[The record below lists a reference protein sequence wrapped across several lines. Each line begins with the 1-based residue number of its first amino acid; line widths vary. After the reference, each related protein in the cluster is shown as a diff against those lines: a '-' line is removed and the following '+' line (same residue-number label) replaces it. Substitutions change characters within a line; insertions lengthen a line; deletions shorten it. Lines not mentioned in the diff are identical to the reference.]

1 LSAKPLGDV
10 VKHIIIVAVLGLA
23 VSMPASATSIAPPTQ
38 TTIKGRVCC
47 PHTAGQLENFGG
59 YKFKGTTKPSLK
71 GQYVYFHYKRLGA
84 TRWRPFK
91 VGLGGS
97 DGNGFYLLNKER
109 PRDAIDGRHRWNS
122 NFFTPSV
129 PQGPWKLRAIF
140 PKQDNYARSQVV
152 KKYWVW
158 ASD

>member
-1 LSAKPLGDV
+1 MLST
-10 VKHIIIVAVLGLA
+10 HRW
-23 VSMPASATSIAPPTQ
+23 ATREFRRVQVQGHDEALTQGSVRLFPIQAP
-38 TTIKGRVCC
+38 R
-47 PHTAGQLENFGG
+47 
-59 YKFKGTTKPSLK
+59 
-71 GQYVYFHYKRLGA
+71 A

-97 DGNGFYLLNKER
+97 DGNGFYLLNKDR

-140 PKQDNYARSQVV
+140 RKQDNYARSQVV